1 MDNAVA
7 EVRSFNRY
15 YTNVIG
21 ALGEGHL
28 DTPYTLTEARL
39 LYELA
44 QHDSVEVVALRRRLA
59 LDAGYLTRIL
69 TRFERDGLV
78 TRARSTA
85 DGRRQIVSLSKLGRV
100 CFGTLDRRA
109 SRDVSRL
116 LGALSPGEQ
125 RQLTEAMR
133 TVRRLLERP
142 DERAGVVLRDL
153 VPGDL
158 GWIIQRHG
166 ELYASEY
173 GWDATFEALV
183 ARIVAE
189 FAAGHDPEWERTWI
203 AEIGGERAGC
213 VMCVR
218 AERPGTAKLRLLLV
232 EPSARGMGV
241 GRRLVREC
249 VDFGRAAGYQRL
261 VLWTQSVLEPARHIY
276 ASTGFELISSGAHRS
291 FGADLVEEI
300 WELGLQPPSQ

>member
-1 MDNAVA
+1 MNSTIA

-15 YTNVIG
+15 YTSVIG

-44 QHDSVEVVALRRRLA
+44 QHDSVEVLALRRSLA

-69 TRFERDGLV
+69 TRFENDGMV
-78 TRARSTA
+78 TRVRSAT
-85 DGRRQIVSLSKLGRV
+85 DGRRQIVSLSKLGRAR
-100 CFGTLDRRA
+100 FDTLDRRA

-116 LGALSPGEQ
+116 LSPLSPSEQ
-125 RQLTEAMR
+125 RRLTEAMR
-133 TVRRLLERP
+133 MVRTLLEHPERRP
-142 DERAGVVLRDL
+142 VGLRDL

-183 ARIVAE
+183 ARIVAD
-189 FAAGHDPEWERTWI
+189 FAAGHDPERERTWI
-203 AEIGGERAGC
+203 AEVGGERVGC

-218 AERPGTAKLRLLLV
+218 ADEADTAKLRLLLV

-241 GRRLVREC
+241 GRRLVSEC
-249 VDFGRAAGYQRL
+249 VDFARAAGYRRM

-276 ASTGFELISSGAHRS
+276 AGTGFELIGAGAHRS
-291 FGADLVEEI
+291 FGADLIEET
-300 WELGLQPPSQ
+300 WVRGL